1 MMDWKFKEE
10 RVAIVSVRSPVLYL
24 LPLCCGATCTI
35 YSPVQPSRCLWVL
48 NDRGDRVRESRE
60 RRLGRGEDSLG
71 EVSKLPS
78 SGSSKGESQVSP
90 KMRRRDTVPPLVKCR
105 VRIVVASLW
114 IPNLF
119 LHSVAMLSC
128 YRGDQILKKETY
140 GSKVTCRLDFGK
152 SENSSP

>member
-1 MMDWKFKEE
+1 MDWKFKEE

-35 YSPVQPSRCLWVL
+35 YSPIQPSRCLWVL
-48 NDRGDRVRESRE
+48 NDRGDWVRESR
-60 RRLGRGEDSLG
+60 RGSWGEGKTLWEKSLNCPQ
-71 EVSKLPS
+71 VVAVR
-78 SGSSKGESQVSP
+78 VSP
-90 KMRRRDTVPPLVKCR
+90 RSLLRWGGRDTVPPLVKCR

-128 YRGDQILKKETY
+128 YRGKQILKKEIY